1 MTPLATDRSLRTK
14 DLDGRLHVELCNISK
29 ANICPYL
36 GREIPDANRLGL
48 DPQKIYYLYRDPA
61 ELAAAA
67 SSFRNLPLLIKHVPV
82 TADVPNTD
90 MVVGTTGSEVTF
102 EDPYLC
108 TSLAVWTAEAIA
120 LVESGEQEQLSS
132 AYRYRADMT
141 PGHLNGQ
148 PYDGVMRDIVGNHV
162 ALVEEGRA
170 GPDVVVAD
178 QTPLELGKMKF
189 PRIAK
194 ALHALFPQATQ
205 AQLLAVD
212 AAMEEEAMDA
222 ELTPE
227 EKKAA
232 EDKAR
237 DSKGGKDADLS
248 DEEKKEAYKS
258 AAKDT
263 RAKDEADKE
272 EKKAEDK
279 KAADKAA
286 ADAAESEKDKAED
299 AEIEAFK
306 KKAEDAV
313 AARDARRGARDGTA
327 GVKPEGGAP
336 NPAQDEKIT
345 RADAQ
350 KLASDAAT
358 AAVAAERALTEA
370 RKAVEP
376 LVGVVALDSAEAVY
390 GFALKQLGIA
400 TDGVHASAY
409 PALLKL
415 AAEKKAAPAEDKDTN
430 VVPFPNLSRIKLG

>member
-1 MTPLATDRSLRTK
+1 MTRLAIDRSLRTK

-36 GREIPDANRLGL
+36 GREIPDASRLGL

-67 SSFRNLPLLIKHVPV
+67 PTFRNLPLLIKHVPV
-82 TADVPNTD
+82 TADIPNTD
-90 MVVGTTGSEVTF
+90 MVVGTTGSEVVF
-102 EDPYLC
+102 QDPYLC

-178 QTPLELGKMKF
+178 ETPLELGNMKF

-222 ELTPE
+222 ELTDA

-258 AAKDT
+258 AAKDK

-272 EKKAEDK
+272 AKKAEDK
-279 KAADKAA
+279 KAADKKAH
-286 ADAAESEKDKAED
+286 DEAEAEKARDSAEV
-299 AEIEAFK
+299 EELE
-306 KKAEDAV
+306 KKAKDRRAAHDAKFGK
-313 AARDARRGARDGTA
+313 DTGAT
-327 GVKPEGGAP
+327 PEGGAP
-336 NPAQDEKIT
+336 NPAQDEKIS

-350 KLASDAAT
+350 KLATDAAT
-358 AAVAAERALTEA
+358 AAIAARDALHAA
-370 RKAVEP
+370 RKEVEP

-390 GFALKQLGIA
+390 GFALKQLGIT

-415 AAEKKAAPAEDKDTN
+415 AAEKKAAPAADADNK
-430 VVPFPNLSRIKLG
+430 VVAFPNLGRIKLG

>member
-1 MTPLATDRSLRTK
+1 MTPLATDRSLRSI
-14 DLDGRLHVELCNISK
+14 DVDGRMHVERCNISK

-36 GREIPDANRLGL
+36 GREIPDAARLGL

-67 SSFRNLPLLIKHVPV
+67 PTFRNLPLLIKHVPM
-82 TADVPNTD
+82 TADVPNQEFW
-90 MVVGTTGSEVTF
+90 VGTTGSEVSF

-108 TSLAVWTAEAIA
+108 TSLAVWTSEGIA

-194 ALHALFPQATQ
+194 ALHALFPSATE

-258 AAKDT
+258 AAKDK
-263 RAKDEADKE
+263 RAKDEAT
-272 EKKAEDK
+272 KAAADK
-279 KAADKAA
+279 KAADEAEETEKRKGEDAAIEDLEKKA
-286 ADAAESEKDKAED
+286 ADAKT
-299 AEIEAFK
+299 
-306 KKAEDAV
+306 
-313 AARDARRGARDGTA
+313 ARDKRRA
-327 GVKPEGGAP
+327 GDATVDPSTGRKPEGGAP
-336 NPAQDEKIT
+336 NPAQDEKIS

-350 KLASDAAT
+350 KLATDAAT
-358 AAVAAERALTEA
+358 AAVAAERSLTEA

-376 LVGVVALDSAEAVY
+376 TAGVVALDSAEAVY

-400 TDGVHASAY
+400 TDGVHPSAF
-409 PALLKL
+409 PALYKV
-415 AAEKKAAPAEDKDTN
+415 AADKKAAPANTDDG
-430 VVPFPNLSRIKLG
+430 VVVAFPGLARIKQG

>member
-1 MTPLATDRSLRTK
+1 MLPLATDRSLRTK

-67 SSFRNLPLLIKHVPV
+67 PTFRNLPLLIKHVPV

-120 LVESGEQEQLSS
+120 LVESGEQQELSS

-141 PGHLNGQ
+141 PGSLNGQ
-148 PYDGVMRDIVGNHV
+148 AFDGVMRDIVGNHV

-178 QTPLELGKMKF
+178 ETPLELGHMKF
-189 PRIAK
+189 PRITK

-222 ELTPE
+222 ELSPE

-258 AAKDT
+258 AAKDK

-272 EKKAEDK
+272 AK
-279 KAADKAA
+279 KAAEDKAA

-299 AEIEAFK
+299 TAIEEVE
-306 KKAEDAV
+306 KKASDMK
-313 AARDARRGARDGTA
+313 AARDARRGARDGNP
-327 GVKPEGGAP
+327 PEGPAGGAP
-336 NPAQDEKIT
+336 KPGMDEKIS

-350 KLASDAAT
+350 KLATDAAN
-358 AAVAAERALTEA
+358 AAIAARDALHAA
-370 RKAVEP
+370 RKEVEP
-376 LVGVVALDSAEAVY
+376 HVGVVALDSAEAVY
-390 GFALKQLGIA
+390 GFALKQLGVTIE
-400 TDGVHASAY
+400 GVHASAY

-415 AAEKKAAPAEDKDTN
+415 ATDKKAAPVADDSDK
-430 VVPFPNLSRIKLG
+430 VLPFPNLSRIKVG